1 MESKT
6 ITVDRARWDRIVAV
20 VLAIEP
26 TSDPIGWLETR
37 DQLPTWIRDWAM
49 SVDVALEHLQLG
61 DLDPV
66 SPPTPDAGMRERLA
80 RMYFEKTVYP
90 HCLDAAYESWDWCLA
105 NEPYRVNLAYDL
117 ADAVI
122 RAIREGQL

>member
-37 DQLPTWIRDWAM
+37 DQLPTWIRDWATC
-49 SVDVALEHLQLG
+49 VDVALERLQIG
-61 DLDPV
+61 DLNPV
-66 SPPTPDAGMRERLA
+66 SPPAPDAGLRTNVAKAIHRAEHE
-80 RMYFEKTVYP
+80 FECKTPVDP
-90 HCLDAAYESWDWCLA
+90 AAWDDLHESHHEEYLFI
-105 NEPYRVNLAYDL
+105 
-117 ADAVI
+117 ADAVLGL
-122 RAIREGQL
+122 IREGKT